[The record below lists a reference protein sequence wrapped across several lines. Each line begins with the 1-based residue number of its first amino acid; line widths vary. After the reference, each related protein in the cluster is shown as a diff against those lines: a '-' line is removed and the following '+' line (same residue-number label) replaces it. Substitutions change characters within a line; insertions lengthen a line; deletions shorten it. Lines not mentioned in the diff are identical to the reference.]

1 MRKKQLPKSKDDIAE
16 KLSQMESKLRTSLKA
31 TLLKED
37 SSGSDYE
44 IPN

>member
-1 MRKKQLPKSKDDIAE
+1 MRKKQKDDIQE
-16 KLSQMESKLRTSLKA
+16 KLQQMESKLRTSLKA

-44 IPN
+44 RPN